1 MKFDAAEITK
11 LARDT
16 GFPAD
21 NLERVLRLRELL
33 TELHKHLFLSE
44 KLVLKGG
51 TALNLFYLDLARLSV
66 DIDLNYVAHIDR
78 EATIRE
84 RPEITRAVEQVASGL
99 GYKLQTGVDEHA
111 LREWYLNYQNNT
123 GKPDRIQIEINFLMR
138 VCALAPKV
146 LAAVPL
152 AGAPPCEF
160 LILETE
166 ELFAGKI
173 KAMVD
178 PPPSARSLRSIPLYT
193 KTNLKHNPEI
203 LRKLSVL
210 FASTMDRDFRTYAM
224 DRFDAIDPKE
234 LGRLLYP
241 LLRADDRPTAPE
253 MLKAVSPLLATVLDH
268 KREAKYLEAMA
279 AGRYRA
285 ELLFPVE
292 AAIVGRI
299 RQHPALLWKA
309 DNASHGI
316 CRARRRIPGH
326 VDATRV
332 FRPQQDDANEARDHR
347 EEEKEERAGF

>member
-1 MKFDAAEITK
+1 MKFDAAQITK
-11 LARDT
+11 LARET

-21 NLERVLRLRELL
+21 NLEKVLRLRELL
-33 TELHKHLFLSE
+33 TELHKHPFLSR

-66 DIDLNYVAHIDR
+66 DIDLNCIAHIDR
-78 EATIRE
+78 EATLRE
-84 RPEITRAVEQVASGL
+84 RPEITRAVEQVATGL
-99 GYKLQTGVDEHA
+99 GYKLQRGVDEHA
-111 LREWYLNYQNNT
+111 LREWYLNYQNHT

-138 VCALAPKV
+138 ACALAPKV
-146 LAAVPL
+146 LAAAAL
-152 AGAPPCEF
+152 AGAPPCQF

-166 ELFAGKI
+166 ELFGGKI

-178 PPPSARSLRSIPLYT
+178 RRHPRDLYDLFRFT
-193 KTNLKHNPEI
+193 KTNLNHNPEI
-203 LRKLSVL
+203 LRKLAVL

-234 LGRLLYP
+234 VERLLHP

-268 KREAKYLEAMA
+268 KREAEYLEAMT
-279 AGRYRA
+279 AGHYRP
-285 ELLFPVE
+285 ELLFPDE

-309 DNASHGI
+309 DNV
-316 CRARRRIPGH
+316 ARH
-326 VDATRV
+326 LS
-332 FRPQQDDANEARDHR
+332 QSKKNS
-347 EEEKEERAGF
+347 